1 MPVSVLY
8 TNSNELFSHEFFFK
22 KRAPKAFEAGNS
34 NKSVDFPPFEAKKT
48 HSPLHSIGFFK
59 AKRRDGSFCLAI
71 NYFHLDIWNMLISVT
86 SGQSHIIHC
95 GTVVQFRIGSCPS
108 CCGTSRQL
116 QTTKSN
122 SLWKL
127 LNFEWKYRWTCGCFV
142 DDLVWGAQGGDKADE
157 FQVGGRLRRTDH
169 NRKRWI
175 LHLFCWP
182 FSAIIRQHTVPW
194 KRWAYLWRAKV

>member
-8 TNSNELFSHEFFFK
+8 TNSNELFSHEFKK

-48 HSPLHSIGFFK
+48 HSPLHSIGFFFK

-127 LNFEWKYRWTCGCFV
+127 LNFEWKYRWTCCCFV